1 MRVLLISTP
10 YPLEENPIPSLSL
23 SYLAAV
29 LQEEGI
35 EVQILDLLVA
45 QYSSNKIRNK
55 LEEYQPQVVGA
66 TCVTLNYPTAARIL
80 KVCKD
85 FDPNIVTVMGGPHVS
100 FTLKETLLRA
110 PWIDVVV
117 IREGERTLVELVRAL
132 EKGIGFGQVAG
143 IAFREDKHVVETE
156 PRPPIENLDELPL
169 PARNLLP
176 ISRYRALGAPCNL
189 TTSRG
194 CPYGCIFCSGRRM
207 FGRKVRF
214 RHPRLVVDEMEII
227 HKELGF
233 EKMNIVDDT
242 FTVNHRHARNIC
254 EEIIRRNLH
263 IQWTVFARVDTITR
277 DLVEVMHE
285 AGCTHLL
292 FGVESGS
299 EQILK
304 TINKGITVDDVR
316 RGVKLTSEAGI
327 KVFASFILG
336 LPGESPETARQS
348 VELAQELRSEY
359 GSLYGFHLLSPLP
372 GTELYEKAEEY
383 GLRILT
389 RNWAK
394 YDANEPITE
403 TATMSPEK
411 VMEIMATYDGAVAY
425 AWDEMKRQ
433 VEAGDPLHKEEV
445 EGKLSQEFVWR
456 LLKGDVIE
464 KLGRIKASDTSGEE
478 LAQRVSRK
486 LDVPLAEAQREM
498 VRLVEKG
505 VLELE
510 RASEGFIW
518 KWS

>member
-23 SYLAAV
+23 SYLAGV

-66 TCVTLNYPTAARIL
+66 TCVTLNYPIAARIL
-80 KVCKD
+80 RVCKD

-156 PRPPIENLDELPL
+156 PRPPIKDLDELPV

-176 ISRYRALGAPCNL
+176 LSRYRALGAPCNL

-263 IQWTVFARVDTITR
+263 IQWTVFARVDTITQ
-277 DLVEVMHE
+277 DLVELMHE

-411 VMEIMATYDGAVAY
+411 VMEIMATYDAAVAY

>member
-23 SYLAAV
+23 SYLAGV

-66 TCVTLNYPTAARIL
+66 TCVTLNYPIAARIL
-80 KVCKD
+80 RVCKD
-85 FDPNIVTVMGGPHVS
+85 FDPNIVTVMGGPHAS

-156 PRPPIENLDELPL
+156 PRPPIKDLDELPV

-176 ISRYRALGAPCNL
+176 LSRYRALGAPCNL

-242 FTVNHRHARNIC
+242 FTV
-254 EEIIRRNLH
+254 
-263 IQWTVFARVDTITR
+263 
-277 DLVEVMHE
+277 
-285 AGCTHLL
+285 
-292 FGVESGS
+292 
-299 EQILK
+299 
-304 TINKGITVDDVR
+304 
-316 RGVKLTSEAGI
+316 
-327 KVFASFILG
+327 
-336 LPGESPETARQS
+336 
-348 VELAQELRSEY
+348 
-359 GSLYGFHLLSPLP
+359 
-372 GTELYEKAEEY
+372 
-383 GLRILT
+383 
-389 RNWAK
+389 
-394 YDANEPITE
+394 
-403 TATMSPEK
+403 
-411 VMEIMATYDGAVAY
+411 
-425 AWDEMKRQ
+425 
-433 VEAGDPLHKEEV
+433 
-445 EGKLSQEFVWR
+445 
-456 LLKGDVIE
+456 
-464 KLGRIKASDTSGEE
+464 
-478 LAQRVSRK
+478 
-486 LDVPLAEAQREM
+486 
-498 VRLVEKG
+498 
-505 VLELE
+505 
-510 RASEGFIW
+510 
-518 KWS
+518 

>member
-23 SYLAAV
+23 SYLAGV

-66 TCVTLNYPTAARIL
+66 TCVTLNYPIAARIL
-80 KVCKD
+80 RVCKD

-156 PRPPIENLDELPL
+156 PRPPIKDLDELPV

-176 ISRYRALGAPCNL
+176 LSRYRALGAPCNL

-263 IQWTVFARVDTITR
+263 IQWTVFARVDTITQ
-277 DLVEVMHE
+277 DLVELMHE

-411 VMEIMATYDGAVAY
+411 VMEIMAAYDGAVAY

>member
-23 SYLAAV
+23 SYLAGV

-80 KVCKD
+80 RVCKD

-132 EKGIGFGQVAG
+132 EKGIGFGRVAG

-156 PRPPIENLDELPL
+156 PRPPIKDLDELPV

-176 ISRYRALGAPCNL
+176 LSRYRALGAPCNL

-254 EEIIRRNLH
+254 EEIMRRNLH
-263 IQWTVFARVDTITR
+263 IQWTVFARVDTITQ
-277 DLVEVMHE
+277 DLVELMHE

-411 VMEIMATYDGAVAY
+411 VMEIMAAYDGAVAY

>member
-1 MRVLLISTP
+1 
-10 YPLEENPIPSLSL
+10 
-23 SYLAAV
+23 
-29 LQEEGI
+29 
-35 EVQILDLLVA
+35 
-45 QYSSNKIRNK
+45 
-55 LEEYQPQVVGA
+55 
-66 TCVTLNYPTAARIL
+66 
-80 KVCKD
+80 
-85 FDPNIVTVMGGPHVS
+85 
-100 FTLKETLLRA
+100 
-110 PWIDVVV
+110 
-117 IREGERTLVELVRAL
+117 LVEL
-132 EKGIGFGQVAG
+132 
-143 IAFREDKHVVETE
+143 
-156 PRPPIENLDELPL
+156 
-169 PARNLLP
+169 
-176 ISRYRALGAPCNL
+176 
-189 TTSRG
+189 
-194 CPYGCIFCSGRRM
+194 
-207 FGRKVRF
+207 
-214 RHPRLVVDEMEII
+214 
-227 HKELGF
+227 
-233 EKMNIVDDT
+233 
-242 FTVNHRHARNIC
+242 
-254 EEIIRRNLH
+254 
-263 IQWTVFARVDTITR
+263 
-277 DLVEVMHE
+277 MHE

-411 VMEIMATYDGAVAY
+411 VMEIMAAYDGAVAY